1 VITVDGSSLLVLLMI
16 VARVSAFIAVAPPL
30 NSRSVPPTVKAGLA
44 AALGLLMLKAQT
56 PYAPEI
62 SFGSIVG
69 ALAINIFIGLAMGFV
84 VYVLFAAVQSAGH
97 FVDVFGGYAMTASY
111 DPMSANPNSVFG
123 RFYNVTAIAL
133 FMVTPAHA
141 ITLAGLSRS
150 FEVVPLNGSINPE
163 AVSATMTDALIQMFL
178 AALQFAGPL
187 IAILVIADVALGL
200 LTRVAP
206 TLNAFSLGFPLK
218 MMVVL
223 VLVGTTFVLFPQTVN
238 SLGDKG
244 TTMFLEMLGAGS

>member
-1 VITVDGSSLLVLLMI
+1 VITVDGSSLIVLLLI
-16 VARVSAFIAVAPPL
+16 VARVTAFIAIAPPL
-30 NSRSVPPTVKAGLA
+30 NSRNVPPTVKAGLA

-56 PYAPEI
+56 PYVPEI
-62 SFGSIVG
+62 TFGSIIG
-69 ALAINIFIGLAMGFV
+69 ALVINLFIGVAMGFV
-84 VYVLFAAVQSAGH
+84 VYVMFAALQSAGH
-97 FVDVFGGYAMTASY
+97 LVDVFGGYAITASY
-111 DPMSANPNSVFG
+111 DPMSANQNSVFG
-123 RFYNVTAIAL
+123 RFYNITAIAL

-150 FEVVPLNGSINPE
+150 FEVVPLNGSVNLD
-163 AVSATMTDALIQMFL
+163 AVGATMTEALSQMFL

-187 IAILVIADVALGL
+187 IGILVISDVALGL

-206 TLNAFSLGFPLK
+206 SLNAFSLGFPLK

-238 SLGDKG
+238 SLSDKG